1 MKTLF
6 HSVLAACIASA
17 ALAATQQPASPIHI
31 SFVIHFDPLPA
42 PGGQVLRLG
51 YEAERDNLAWLVEFL
66 ERIEKEKGKEFVPRL
81 TLEMA
86 GDHAEWYLEDEK
98 GFDLLRRLHQKGIH
112 CWGTHFHTNY
122 QKENH
127 LWVQA
132 PQSPDSAPRVTY
144 DHIAAVD
151 KLIGKIIGSDDPKAI
166 RKVNCTITGHMLDME
181 MAAKKGFDTLTGGRN
196 EAMNLFFDHDVYT
209 PWRPAMGWPL
219 AEDLSSHWVLIP
231 QAPVP
236 GRIGE
241 HCPIPQGVPEE
252 YTRGMR
258 QQIWQ
263 DLSIPA
269 LQRKFLHLY
278 LEWRHSSHD
287 TRHSPFVF
295 GWHEHTND
303 LFPDDATGR
312 QKKLRRELVELV
324 EWLNANFIGKGA
336 RYANTDEVRDEFLA
350 WEKAHPQQSSFNYP
364 VRTRDWEKYPYQLK
378 GLARELMYAHC
389 AQEITTFKDKGVHVH
404 KLLKTDGRTWDM
416 RGREVVCTKPTK
428 DIYLLWGEKG
438 TQTIDFSSVV
448 AGKLRR
454 VEGASGKESAADSKS
469 LIVSTEPVIVALE
482 ETPIQNPTP
491 KAFGAKSTIENRD
504 ARMPIQFRMNVN
516 YFPDEAVARENC
528 KMLRRYLDLFKQAG
542 AKASFWFT
550 GLAADQ
556 VQRIDPEFIRL
567 LNEAGMPV
575 AHHGAN
581 RPPNPQ
587 PIHRVKGENW
597 DEDVQAILDYESHA
611 LDPKTG
617 TLDKTRIGGLKKM
630 QQTFGDRIKAT
641 GRFFEASILYVTK
654 LFGCQAMIG
663 LKGNTGGS
671 TNAGW
676 FLGMMGMPDALSI
689 APDMLRA
696 AAQGKL
702 DLFRFIEKSAVDQPA
717 KEAQSV
723 AVLIHDHDFLQGSPV
738 LPQVA
743 FLRGS
748 AELQRQLW
756 DTYEK
761 LVKWAVKHPRFR
773 VVTSDD
779 ILDHIADDRTKTVSR
794 AAMLKAA
801 EAVAASRAAPP
812 EYVDLEGDYLSLADT
827 FQAFALALAH
837 FAQHGK
843 LPESVVTRD
852 ILGPTRY
859 RAEERPERGALEF
872 VQDEDHLRPLGRSTT
887 DPQTIATTPTPQSVD
902 IETPGTQIIAAAKSL
917 DLTKEIPF
925 NVTVNGKEI
934 NPAVFLHLMAQT
946 IQNLSASQAPGT
958 VRVRGV
964 VNVLPLQVQQNRLAD
979 ALTKLQFWTF
989 KPLRWK
995 AEDKSKQANQ
1005 SRSVLRRA

>member
-1 MKTLF
+1 
-6 HSVLAACIASA
+6 
-17 ALAATQQPASPIHI
+17 
-31 SFVIHFDPLPA
+31 
-42 PGGQVLRLG
+42 
-51 YEAERDNLAWLVEFL
+51 
-66 ERIEKEKGKEFVPRL
+66 
-81 TLEMA
+81 
-86 GDHAEWYLEDEK
+86 
-98 GFDLLRRLHQKGIH
+98 
-112 CWGTHFHTNY
+112 
-122 QKENH
+122 
-127 LWVQA
+127 
-132 PQSPDSAPRVTY
+132 
-144 DHIAAVD
+144 
-151 KLIGKIIGSDDPKAI
+151 
-166 RKVNCTITGHMLDME
+166 
-181 MAAKKGFDTLTGGRN
+181 
-196 EAMNLFFDHDVYT
+196 
-209 PWRPAMGWPL
+209 
-219 AEDLSSHWVLIP
+219 
-231 QAPVP
+231 
-236 GRIGE
+236 
-241 HCPIPQGVPEE
+241 
-252 YTRGMR
+252 
-258 QQIWQ
+258 
-263 DLSIPA
+263 
-269 LQRKFLHLY
+269 
-278 LEWRHSSHD
+278 
-287 TRHSPFVF
+287 
-295 GWHEHTND
+295 
-303 LFPDDATGR
+303 
-312 QKKLRRELVELV
+312 
-324 EWLNANFIGKGA
+324 
-336 RYANTDEVRDEFLA
+336 
-350 WEKAHPQQSSFNYP
+350 
-364 VRTRDWEKYPYQLK
+364 
-378 GLARELMYAHC
+378 
-389 AQEITTFKDKGVHVH
+389 
-404 KLLKTDGRTWDM
+404 
-416 RGREVVCTKPTK
+416 
-428 DIYLLWGEKG
+428 
-438 TQTIDFSSVV
+438 
-448 AGKLRR
+448 
-454 VEGASGKESAADSKS
+454 
-469 LIVSTEPVIVALE
+469 
-482 ETPIQNPTP
+482 
-491 KAFGAKSTIENRD
+491 
-504 ARMPIQFRMNVN
+504 
-516 YFPDEAVARENC
+516 
-528 KMLRRYLDLFKQAG
+528 
-542 AKASFWFT
+542 
-550 GLAADQ
+550 
-556 VQRIDPEFIRL
+556 
-567 LNEAGMPV
+567 
-575 AHHGAN
+575 
-581 RPPNPQ
+581 
-587 PIHRVKGENW
+587 
-597 DEDVQAILDYESHA
+597 
-611 LDPKTG
+611 
-617 TLDKTRIGGLKKM
+617 
-630 QQTFGDRIKAT
+630 
-641 GRFFEASILYVTK
+641 
-654 LFGCQAMIG
+654 
-663 LKGNTGGS
+663 
-671 TNAGW
+671 
-676 FLGMMGMPDALSI
+676 MMGMPDALSI